1 MVAGLVAPA
10 WPAEITW
17 MGNPRKTAFSMVW
30 QASSAKRIGGTT
42 WQIMT
47 VRNGRS
53 SKRSQLPA
61 SSAQMSAITST
72 FSGAEALTQTCFEV
86 PDRQA

>member
-17 MGNPRKTAFSMVW
+17 MGNPRETALSMVR

-42 WQIMT
+42 WQIMM
-47 VRNGRS
+47 VRKGRS
-53 SKRSQLPA
+53 SNRSQPPA
-61 SSAQMSAITST
+61 SSAQMSAIRSM
-72 FSGAEALTQTCFEV
+72 FSGAEALMHTCFAV
-86 PDRQA
+86 PARQA